1 MDWRPRREKFRAL
14 MKSDTCIHPASI
26 YDPISARIA
35 EHLEF
40 EVGIFSG
47 SVASLTVLGAPDL
60 LVLTL
65 SEFAEQVYRINR
77 AAQIP
82 LLVDADHGY
91 GNALNVR
98 RTVEELET
106 VGVAALTIE
115 DTDLP
120 QPFGTLGSIKLL
132 NLDEGVGKI
141 KAALS
146 ARADASLMVAGRT
159 SAITT
164 LGLDEAILRG
174 KAYEAEGV
182 DAMFYTGVSD
192 KTEIEALSAAL
203 NIPIFLGGSGEGILA
218 DTGYLIGQNVR
229 VSLQGHQSFRAAVQA
244 VYTTLKL
251 LREGTAPSHIPGQPT
266 ESLMTALT
274 DDDQYQD
281 WMREF
286 LGPKTTP
293 QREL

>member
-1 MDWRPRREKFRAL
+1 MDWRRRRENFRAL
-14 MKSDTCIHPASI
+14 MQSDICVHPASV

-40 EVGIFSG
+40 EVGIFAG

-65 SEFAEQVYRINR
+65 SEFAEQAYRINR
-77 AAQIP
+77 AAGVP

-106 VGVAALTIE
+106 AGVAALTIE

-120 QPFGTLGSIKLL
+120 QPFGSLGSIQLL
-132 NLDEGVGKI
+132 SLDEGVGKI
-141 KAALS
+141 NAALS
-146 ARADASLMVAGRT
+146 ARADTSLTIVGRT
-159 SAITT
+159 SAIPTM
-164 LGLDEAILRG
+164 GLDEAILRG

-192 KTEIEALSAAL
+192 KTEIEALAAAL
-203 NIPIFLGGSGEGILA
+203 DVPIFLGGSGEGILA
-218 DTGYLIGQNVR
+218 DREYLISQNVR

-244 VYTTLKL
+244 AYTTLKL
-251 LREGTAPSHIPGQPT
+251 LREGTAPSQIPGQP
-266 ESLMTALT
+266 SDNLMSALT
-274 DDDQYQD
+274 VDEQYQD

-286 LGPKTTP
+286 LGD
-293 QREL
+293 